1 MSVDSRLIRI
11 VCAGLLLVTILCGTV
26 RQVAAQEIESESAP
40 RYLGGHLFIP
50 SAVVPDPFISTSFGS
65 TTGFGQAVG
74 LKVPIRNLDG
84 EKIGELEGDIAF
96 MLLEFAYQQRIAKN
110 FAVRA
115 GALATARMG
124 TSAEAI
130 LSEGISALY
139 GYDLGASAKLLQKR
153 NWRLTANVSLRGNT
167 LYTMSP
173 LAFARAV
180 VEANQ
185 SGDSTGAVQ
194 TAQDSLLDTGTN
206 SRVLG
211 GLRGAYTPAEWI
223 GFTGFVEG
231 GLGERFQEGQDE
243 TSVINLGGT
252 ISFDLN
258 PLTRTPIGLLA
269 SFRSESLSER
279 GDDIGHSRS
288 FGLGIFYTGRRFF
301 SIGLDTTWSQ
311 VSQLQ
316 ADTKV
321 DVVQGR
327 FVIRYD
333 FE

>member
-1 MSVDSRLIRI
+1 VDSRLTRI
-11 VCAGLLLVTILCGTV
+11 ACAGLLLTTILCGIV
-26 RQVAAQEIESESAP
+26 QQVPAQEVEGDEAP

-50 SAVVPDPFISTSFGS
+50 SAVAPDPFISTTFGS

-74 LKVPIRNLDG
+74 LKVPVRNLDG
-84 EKIGELEGDIAF
+84 EKIGELEGDIGF
-96 MLLEFAYQQRIAKN
+96 MLLEFAYQQKIARN
-110 FAVRA
+110 FALRA

-139 GYDLGASAKLLQKR
+139 GYDLGASAKLWRKR
-153 NWRLTANVSLRGNT
+153 NWQVTANVSLRGNT

-173 LAFARAV
+173 LGFARAV
-180 VEANQ
+180 VEAYQ
-185 SGDSTGAVQ
+185 AGDSTGAVQ
-194 TAQDSLLDTGTN
+194 AAQDTLLGTGTN
-206 SRVLG
+206 LRVLG
-211 GLRGAYTPAEWI
+211 GLRGAYTPADWI

-231 GLGERFQEGQDE
+231 GLGEPFQDGRDE

-252 ISFDLN
+252 IGFDLN
-258 PLTRTPIGLLA
+258 PLTDTPIGLLA
-269 SFRSESLSER
+269 TFRSESLSER
-279 GDDIGHSRS
+279 GDDTIGHSRS
-288 FGLGIFYTGRRFF
+288 YGFGIFYTGRRFF
-301 SIGLDTTWSQ
+301 SIGLENTWSQ
-311 VSQLQ
+311 ISQLQ

>member
-1 MSVDSRLIRI
+1 MDSRLIRI
-11 VCAGLLLVTILCGTV
+11 ACAGFLLVTVLCGTV
-26 RQVAAQEIESESAP
+26 WQVAAQEIESDEAP

-50 SAVVPDPFISTSFGS
+50 SAVVPDPFISTTFGS

-84 EKIGELEGDIAF
+84 EKIGELEGDIGF
-96 MLLEFAYQQRIAKN
+96 MLLEFGYQQKIAHN
-110 FAVRA
+110 FALRA

-139 GYDLGASAKLLQKR
+139 GYDLGASARLLRKR
-153 NWRLTANVSLRGNT
+153 NWQVSANVSLRGNT

-180 VEANQ
+180 VEAYQ
-185 SGDSTGAVQ
+185 GGDSTGAVQ
-194 TAQDSLLDTGTN
+194 TAQDSLLGTGTN
-206 SRVLG
+206 LRVLG

-223 GFTGFVEG
+223 GFIGFVEG
-231 GLGERFQEGQDE
+231 GMGERFQEGEDQ
-243 TSVINLGGT
+243 TSVINVGGT

-269 SFRSESLSER
+269 TFRSESLSER
-279 GDDIGHSRS
+279 GDDTVGHSRS
-288 FGLGIFYTGRRFF
+288 YGFGIFYTGRRFF
-301 SIGLDTTWSQ
+301 SIGLDNTWSQ
-311 VSQLQ
+311 ISQLQ

-327 FVIRYD
+327 FVLRYD